1 MELENNGKKIENKM
15 EKFVK
20 SYFGDDTNQRYIAV
34 NEMDMNERISTMGT
48 TLLIGFVTLICTF
61 GTVAFIKEKK
71 NRKFILC
78 YNRNGLSFLRVRR
91 TLLDGKVVKEEE
103 SFDISVEEIKEINI
117 DEERKK
123 ISLTI
128 HGLEEP
134 FSFYLRNNDFF
145 NKRQDN
151 LHKEVI
157 SYFKKLKA

>member
-34 NEMDMNERISTMGT
+34 NEMDMNERMSTMGT

-123 ISLTI
+123 
-128 HGLEEP
+128 
-134 FSFYLRNNDFF
+134 
-145 NKRQDN
+145 
-151 LHKEVI
+151 
-157 SYFKKLKA
+157 